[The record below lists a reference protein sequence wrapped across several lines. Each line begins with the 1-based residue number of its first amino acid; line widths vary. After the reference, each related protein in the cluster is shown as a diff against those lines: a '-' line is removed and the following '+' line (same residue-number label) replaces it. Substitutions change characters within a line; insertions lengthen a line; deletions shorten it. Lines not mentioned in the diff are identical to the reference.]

1 MTTEQQSSERRV
13 RIGFVGIGM
22 GASMILY
29 QLDDLPQFEMA
40 AGADV
45 NPRVREAFH
54 DRYPDARV
62 YDDADK
68 LFADPDVEAV
78 WIATPNQFH
87 APMAVAAARQGKH
100 VVIEKPMALS
110 IEDGLRMIEA
120 AEDNHV
126 SLLCGHTLG
135 FSPQVRA
142 MRRVIKSGRLG
153 AVRAVNTWAYT
164 DWMVAPRMP
173 DEVDFAQGG
182 GLIYRQVPHQADT
195 VRLLGDGVAQ
205 TVRGTTGQWADWRS
219 ETPGYYSAYLEFD
232 NGATANIVYN
242 GYGHFM
248 TQDMVPWSVDRG
260 ISGADVVGRGAI
272 RRGLRDGSREEHDL
286 KDASRLGGSNSSN
299 RFARR
304 GPSGPPEWVPN
315 HLGILVVSCEGGD
328 IRHSRYGISVY
339 SDDGMQDIAVEEHY
353 RPGRED
359 LIELYDA
366 IVHDKPVFHDGRWGL
381 ATLEIALGIIQSSDE
396 RREVQLNHQ
405 VRMADAYDAAPA

>member
-1 MTTEQQSSERRV
+1 M
-13 RIGFVGIGM
+13 
-22 GASMILY
+22 
-29 QLDDLPQFEMA
+29 
-40 AGADV
+40 
-45 NPRVREAFH
+45 
-54 DRYPDARV
+54 

-248 TQDMVPWSVDRG
+248 TQEMVPWSQDRG

-353 RPGRED
+353 RPGARTSSSSTTPSSTTSPCSTMGVGVWLRSRSPSASSSRPTSVAKSSSTTKSGWRTPTMPPRHSHLSSFSSSFSCLTREPT
-359 LIELYDA
+359 LQRPKL
-366 IVHDKPVFHDGRWGL
+366 GL
-381 ATLEIALGIIQSSDE
+381 TPNQARHSIPPTWLALKMTRKTRGDE
-396 RREVQLNHQ
+396 RGRT
-405 VRMADAYDAAPA
+405 AC

>member
-1 MTTEQQSSERRV
+1 MPVWEPSKPVLSPSKGGPRTPARRPAAPPAELRVNVAKCRKMSHFFIPPLGECRTLRVKNLTFLAHSRPFGPISVHFPCSSTEGGAQTAASGRLAVDTGRARGSIAARDGGEAIAMTTEQQGSERRV

-54 DRYPDARV
+54 DRYPDAQV

-142 MRRVIKSGRLG
+142 MRRVIKSGTPRRRARRQHLGLHRLDGG
-153 AVRAVNTWAYT
+153 APGCPTRLTSRRAAASSTAGP
-164 DWMVAPRMP
+164 APGRHGAP
-173 DEVDFAQGG
+173 ARRRHRSDRARDHRPVGRLALRDA
-182 GLIYRQVPHQADT
+182 
-195 VRLLGDGVAQ
+195 RLLPPRTWSSTMAPPP
-205 TVRGTTGQWADWRS
+205 TSSTT
-219 ETPGYYSAYLEFD
+219 
-232 NGATANIVYN
+232 ATA
-242 GYGHFM
+242 
-248 TQDMVPWSVDRG
+248 TS
-260 ISGADVVGRGAI
+260 
-272 RRGLRDGSREEHDL
+272 
-286 KDASRLGGSNSSN
+286 
-299 RFARR
+299 
-304 GPSGPPEWVPN
+304 
-315 HLGILVVSCEGGD
+315 
-328 IRHSRYGISVY
+328 
-339 SDDGMQDIAVEEHY
+339 
-353 RPGRED
+353 
-359 LIELYDA
+359 
-366 IVHDKPVFHDGRWGL
+366 
-381 ATLEIALGIIQSSDE
+381 
-396 RREVQLNHQ
+396 
-405 VRMADAYDAAPA
+405 